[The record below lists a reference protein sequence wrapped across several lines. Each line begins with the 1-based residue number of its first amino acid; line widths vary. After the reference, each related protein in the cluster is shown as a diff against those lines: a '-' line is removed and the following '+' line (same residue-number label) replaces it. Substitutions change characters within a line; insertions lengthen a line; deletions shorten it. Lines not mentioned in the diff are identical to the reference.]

1 VEVVNRIFSPRED
14 ELEHARRVIDVYEQS
29 AAEGRGVVALDGE
42 MVDLPV
48 VERAR
53 QILAQAERSA
63 PDGS

>member
-1 VEVVNRIFSPRED
+1 
-14 ELEHARRVIDVYEQS
+14 
-29 AAEGRGVVALDGE
+29 

-53 QILAQAERSA
+53 QVLAQAERSA